1 MRTVILLLTLLAL
14 LAPTAPA
21 AAQPLDVA
29 TIVSTGEAVVRKAPD
44 MALLGVAV
52 ETRARTSREAQ
63 SANADIASAMLKRLG
78 DLGIPKDALRT
89 AGLRVE
95 QEFDYSNGRRTPRGY
110 VARNSVEVRV
120 DDVTKTGEVSD
131 AAVQAGAT
139 AIEGVRFELK
149 DRSAAEREAL
159 RLAVADA
166 RARADAMASGAGR
179 TIDRIVK
186 IEESRAVGYEPRPM
200 MAVRAAPEAS
210 TTPVEPGFIDVRAHV
225 VLTVAIK

>member
-1 MRTVILLLTLLAL
+1 MRTLTLFIAAALA
-14 LAPTAPA
+14 AAAPA
-21 AAQPLDVA
+21 RGQQSEVP
-29 TIVSTGEAVVRKAPD
+29 TIVASGEAVVRKAPD
-44 MALLGVAV
+44 VALIAIAV

-63 SANADIASAMLKRLG
+63 STNADLSNAVLKRIA

-89 AGLRVE
+89 ASLRVE
-95 QEFDYSNGRRTPRGY
+95 QEFDYTNGRRTPRGY

-120 DDVTKTGEVSD
+120 DDVAKTGEVSD

-139 AIEGVRFELK
+139 SIEGVRFELR

-179 TIDRIVK
+179 SVDRIVK
-186 IEESRAVGYEPRPM
+186 IEESRIAGYEPRPM
-200 MAVRAAPEAS
+200 MAVRGQEAVA
-210 TTPVEPGFIDVRAHV
+210 TPVEPGFIDVRAHV
-225 VLTVAIK
+225 VLTVALK